1 MKSTKLETNK
11 ENKISHTKLEANKWF
26 VQKHH
31 FGRNLYLVRKPVEEI
46 FRTLLIDIDRDGF
59 NISDVNLSK
68 DLTVLDPLH
77 KLENAEVLILLGK
90 KFELKRPIVGQRG
103 KNIYFKMVD
112 SLIMSGDTKDDEGEV
127 VYNRV
132 GGITSLKGYLIHR
145 TPEHFRKEA
154 DYD

>member
-1 MKSTKLETNK
+1 MTSTKLETNK
-11 ENKISHTKLEANKWF
+11 WY
-26 VQKHH
+26 VQKHD

-59 NISDVNLSK
+59 SISDVNLSK

-77 KLENAEVLILLGK
+77 KLEPAEVLILLAK

-103 KNIYFKMVD
+103 KNIYFKMID
-112 SLIMSGDTKDDEGEV
+112 SLIMSGDTKDENGEV
-127 VYNRV
+127 IYDKVS
-132 GGITSLKGYLIHR
+132 GICSLKGYLIHR
-145 TPEHFRKEA
+145 TPEEYRGEP

>member
-11 ENKISHTKLEANKWF
+11 WYA
-26 VQKHH
+26 QKHD
-31 FGRNLYLVRKPVEEI
+31 FGRNLYYVRKEQGEI

-90 KFELKRPIVGQRG
+90 KFELKRPVLGQRG
-103 KNIYFKMVD
+103 KNIYFKMID
-112 SLIMSGDTKDDEGEV
+112 SLIMSGDTKDENGEV
-127 VYNRV
+127 IYDKV
-132 GGITSLKGYLIHR
+132 GGLTSLKGYLIHR
-145 TPEHFRKEA
+145 TPEEYRDEPN
-154 DYD
+154 YE